1 MSAPPTPANPLFAD
15 HFLADHFLIAM
26 PALADPNFARGVTL
40 LCQHDKDG
48 AMGLTINRR
57 SDFVLGEIFR
67 QMGIESQVP
76 ELAAQPVLLGGPVQP
91 DHGFVLHD
99 DPREWDSTLRFGN
112 GLAITTSRD
121 VLEAMARG
129 DGPARTLVVLGF
141 AGWAA
146 GQLEAELIENA
157 WLTGP
162 VDSAVIFDLPLE
174 ARWRAAADAI
184 GVDLMR
190 LSDAV
195 GHA

>member
-1 MSAPPTPANPLFAD
+1 MSAASTPAD
-15 HFLADHFLIAM
+15 SFLADHFLIAM
-26 PALADPNFARGVTL
+26 PSLADPNFARGVTL
-40 LCQHDKDG
+40 LCQHDQGG

-57 SDFVLGEIFR
+57 SNFVLGEILS
-67 QMGIESQVP
+67 QMGIETK
-76 ELAAQPVLLGGPVQP
+76 LAEVASQPVLLGGPVQP

-99 DPREWDSTLRFGN
+99 DPRDWGSTLRFGH

-129 DGPARTLVVLGF
+129 EGPARAIVALGF
-141 AGWAA
+141 AGWGA
-146 GQLEAELIENA
+146 GQLEAELSDNA

-162 VDSAVIFDLPLE
+162 VDPAIVFDMPLE
-174 ARWRAAADAI
+174 SRWRAAADSI
-184 GVDLMR
+184 GVDLTR

>member
-1 MSAPPTPANPLFAD
+1 MGPP
-15 HFLADHFLIAM
+15 HYLADNFLIAM
-26 PALADPNFARGVTL
+26 PSLADPNFARGVTL
-40 LCQHDKDG
+40 LCQHDQDG

-57 SDFVLGEIFR
+57 SDFVLGEILS
-67 QMGIESQVP
+67 QMGIETK
-76 ELAAQPVLLGGPVQP
+76 LAEVASLPVLLGGPVQP

-99 DPREWDSTLRFGN
+99 DPRDWDSTLRFGR

-129 DGPARTLVVLGF
+129 EGPARALVALGF
-141 AGWAA
+141 AGWGA
-146 GQLEAELIENA
+146 GQLEAELTENA

-162 VDSAVIFDLPLE
+162 VDPTIVFDTPLE
-174 ARWRAAADAI
+174 ARWRAAAGSI
-184 GVDLMR
+184 GIDLSR

>member
-1 MSAPPTPANPLFAD
+1 MSAASTPAES
-15 HFLADHFLIAM
+15 FLADHFLIAM
-26 PALADPNFARGVTL
+26 PSLADPNFARGVTL
-40 LCQHDKDG
+40 LCQHDQGG

-57 SDFVLGEIFR
+57 SNFVLGEILS
-67 QMGIESQVP
+67 QMGIQTK
-76 ELAAQPVLLGGPVQP
+76 LAEVASQPVLLGGPVQP

-99 DPREWDSTLRFGN
+99 DPRDWGSTLRFGH

-129 DGPARTLVVLGF
+129 AGPARAIVALGF
-141 AGWAA
+141 AGWGA
-146 GQLEAELIENA
+146 GQLEAELSDNA

-162 VDSAVIFDLPLE
+162 VDPAIVFGMPLE
-174 ARWRAAADAI
+174 SRWRAAADSI
-184 GVDLMR
+184 GVDMTR